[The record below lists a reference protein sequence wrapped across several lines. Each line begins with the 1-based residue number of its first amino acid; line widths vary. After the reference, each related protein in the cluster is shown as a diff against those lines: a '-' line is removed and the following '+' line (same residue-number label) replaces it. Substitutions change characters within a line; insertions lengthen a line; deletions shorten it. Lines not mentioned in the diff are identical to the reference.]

1 MRIRVGTAALQLV
14 VVAALLLRLGTVSL
28 PLVRGMAAVVS
39 AVAPA
44 AVAAVGLVVAAARMA
59 AAAVVARPL
68 LAEVRA
74 EHSHN
79 GSQTHFFAIWTEQ
92 VDAQAGLRPAPAE
105 AVAVEMPAIY
115 LKMAATVAVV
125 AGSTT

>member
-1 MRIRVGTAALQLV
+1 MALQLV
-14 VVAALLLRLGTVSL
+14 LVAAPLPRLGTVSMATAVGL
-28 PLVRGMAAVVS
+28 AAVVS

-44 AVAAVGLVVAAARMA
+44 APVVAGLVVAAARMA
-59 AAAVVARPL
+59 AAAVVPRPL

-92 VDAQAGLRPAPAE
+92 VDAQALLLALATVRPAPAE
-105 AVAVEMPAIY
+105 AVAVEIPAMH
-115 LKMAATVAVV
+115 LKMAATAAVV